1 MSAICQWIFNQE
13 QDLIWF
19 HFSCYGADEM
29 WGERIQ
35 VQAFISKQSKRRQGQ
50 TTANGYG
57 MGKTQE

>member
-1 MSAICQWIFNQE
+1 
-13 QDLIWF
+13 
-19 HFSCYGADEM
+19 M

-50 TTANGYG
+50 TTANEYG